1 MASIRLLVFSTI
13 LLGVVYPLLVWML
26 AHLFFPTSAEV
37 RKCALHGKTVG
48 LYQIGQSFFS
58 DRYFWSRPSAISK
71 KSGPLRVSQASNLSW
86 SSPILQVAL
95 RSRTES
101 LIQSSGGLPSF
112 VPDDL
117 VMASASGLDPEIS
130 LKAALF
136 QIARVAHAR
145 GVAEEEILS
154 LVYQMEEVSVFGLFP
169 RRVNVL
175 KVNCELDRH
184 YP

>member
-1 MASIRLLVFSTI
+1 MNIHI
-13 LLGVVYPLLVWML
+13 LP
-26 AHLFFPTSAEV
+26 
-37 RKCALHGKTVG
+37 
-48 LYQIGQSFFS
+48 
-58 DRYFWSRPSAISK
+58 
-71 KSGPLRVSQASNLSW
+71 
-86 SSPILQVAL
+86 
-95 RSRTES
+95 
-101 LIQSSGGLPSF
+101 LPSF